1 MRRSPFFVSLL
12 VGFSGSWLIGGSLRG
27 RGADAGGQPV
37 AGARVAWFAFQQPER
52 RILDRTRDADPA
64 PLGETKTDAAGKF
77 VVSVAKPASEI
88 SVRVFPSGL
97 PSVEIEGPFDLT
109 ADSEDLE

>member
-1 MRRSPFFVSLL
+1 MRRSAFFAALL
-12 VGFSGSWLIGGSLRG
+12 VSGFSGSWLFGGSLAG
-27 RGADAGGQPV
+27 RVTDAGGQPV
-37 AGARVAWFAFQQPER
+37 AGARVAWFAFRQHER

-109 ADSEDLE
+109 ADSEDL